1 MGTMILGDWRLQL
14 VLVLHV
20 GLAMALGAVIGWER
34 EVAKRPAGLR
44 THMLLA
50 AAAALLVGLGD
61 LLVEGFSTESYGEF
75 LRTDPIRIVEAVVTA
90 VGFLGAGTIFRHRGN
105 QAVVGL
111 TTAASMLLVAS
122 IGIAVGVRQY
132 VLAVGVTLLAL
143 LVLRG
148 LRRFEIPNNNG
159 DAG

>member
-1 MGTMILGDWRLQL
+1 MGVMILGDWRLQL

-20 GLAMALGAVIGWER
+20 ALAMGLGAVIGYER

-61 LLVEGFSTESYGEF
+61 LLVERFSTEPYGEF

-90 VGFLGAGTIFRHRGN
+90 VGFLGAGTIFRHRGRH
-105 QAVVGL
+105 AVIGL

-132 VLAVGVTLLAL
+132 VLAIGVTVLAL
-143 LVLRG
+143 VVLRG
-148 LRRFEIPNNNG
+148 LRRFELPNNG
-159 DAG
+159 DSG

>member
-1 MGTMILGDWRLQL
+1 MGTMILGNWGLQL

-20 GLAMALGAVIGWER
+20 GLAMALGAVIGYER

-61 LLVEGFSTESYGEF
+61 LLVERFSIEPYAEF
-75 LRTDPIRIVEAVVTA
+75 LRADPIRIVEAVVTA
-90 VGFLGAGTIFRHRGN
+90 VGFLGAGTIFRHRGRH
-105 QAVVGL
+105 AVIGL

-143 LVLRG
+143 VVLRG
-148 LRRFEIPNNNG
+148 LRRFEIPSND